1 MAGHSLLTRIQR
13 PELAVARRSVSDSEL
28 RDAVLKHLRTMCAT
42 RLGSSPSCPAFGVT
56 DVSDLLHAFPDAAA
70 TMARSIK
77 RTIEVFEPRLTNVR
91 VTFLPRDELELVLR
105 FEVTA
110 QLVRDGGR
118 VPISFETSIDPSRR
132 ISIR

>member
-1 MAGHSLLTRIQR
+1 LAGHSLLTRIQR
-13 PELAVARRSVSDSEL
+13 PELAAARRIVSDSEL
-28 RDAVLKHLRTMCAT
+28 REAVLKHLRMMCAT
-42 RLGSSPSCPAFGVT
+42 RLGSCPSTPHFGVT
-56 DVSDLLHAFPDAAA
+56 DVSDLVHAFPDAAA

-77 RTIEVFEPRLTNVR
+77 KTIETFEPRLANVR
-91 VTFLPRDELELVLR
+91 VTFVPSEEIELMLR

-110 QLVRDGGR
+110 QLMRDGGK

>member
-1 MAGHSLLTRIQR
+1 VAGHSLLTRIQR
-13 PELAVARRSVSDSEL
+13 PELAVARRLVSDSEL

-42 RLGSSPSCPAFGVT
+42 RLGSSPSCPQFGVT
-56 DVSDLLHAFPDAAA
+56 DVSDLVHAFPDAAA

-77 RTIEVFEPRLTNVR
+77 RTIESFEPRLANVR

-110 QLVRDGGR
+110 QLMRDGGK